1 MQDKHPLPYIA
12 PLLSLS
18 FMVPEGSEGL
28 LKAMYTW
35 VPSLGSQLAFFFFM
49 QIMVPLLLMTYIVL
63 AAYLVLVQWSST
75 CHSVYKC
82 SGCEVE

>member
-1 MQDKHPLPYIA
+1 MQDKYPLPYIA

-35 VPSLGSQLAFFFFM
+35 VPSLGSQLAFFFHADNGALTSNDLHCSSSLPGACT
-49 QIMVPLLLMTYIVL
+49 MVLNLSLS
-63 AAYLVLVQWSST
+63 VQVFWM
-75 CHSVYKC
+75 
-82 SGCEVE
+82 